1 MQLSTVVAVTL
12 ESGTKSGLFLFVEL
26 SFHSSRMS
34 STERQA
40 RCSDDTCQCVS
51 RNHAI
56 EDGQRNM
63 MIKME
68 SLRHLLESLST
79 TVTTLSRD
87 TASLSTTLSRD
98 IASLSTTV
106 SRDMASLI
114 TSMSRIESRLEMDA
128 TTTTTEHTAAAAEHT
143 AAAAEVTAVAAEV
156 TVGESPP
163 ETEAAAAPPSHTTES
178 SVSFHSEGGTR
189 VG

>member
-1 MQLSTVVAVTL
+1 MFNTDAFHTPNKRHSPFRGVNPRWCLRIVGHWLTQQHPGRERMEYMCFTTESPCCGGTVVAVTL
-12 ESGTKSGLFLFVEL
+12 ESGTKGGIFLFVEL

-79 TVTTLSRD
+79 TVTT
-87 TASLSTTLSRD
+87 
-98 IASLSTTV
+98 V
-106 SRDMASLI
+106 SRDMASLR

-128 TTTTTEHTAAAAEHT
+128 TTTTARAY
-143 AAAAEVTAVAAEV
+143 
-156 TVGESPP
+156 GSGGYGRGI
-163 ETEAAAAPPSHTTES
+163 S
-178 SVSFHSEGGTR
+178 SR
-189 VG
+189 N

>member
-98 IASLSTTV
+98 IASL
-106 SRDMASLI
+106 I

-128 TTTTTEHTAAAAEHT
+128 TTTTTEHTAGAAEHT

-163 ETEAAAAPPSHTTES
+163 ETEAAAAPPSHATES